1 MSQEKDLHPI
11 TRKEKILDGQDLA
24 PVTRLEY
31 FLKKAATKGGGG
43 GSGLP
48 AYSSSDIGKVM
59 TLGEG
64 SESETATIVP
74 EQTVTFSDEPVLLT
88 NVNENTFQ
96 NLTPGETANAVI
108 NGVSYVATSFDT
120 AGTVV
125 YGVSLDPDTALFIA
139 YSEEMKGVVLT
150 GDAPGTYTISLTG
163 LVHKAEPKWAVVLG
177 LPDYSNAE
185 ENSILKIHNGVPI
198 WVIDK

>member
-163 LVHKAEPKWAVVLG
+163 
-177 LPDYSNAE
+177 
-185 ENSILKIHNGVPI
+185 
-198 WVIDK
+198 